1 MTAPKMFT
9 IYLIES
15 ESGHIQVISDY
26 TGAGDGVLNLGVE
39 IMNTIAMIQPHTD
52 GYLGI
57 SAPIGSN
64 IQH

>member
-1 MTAPKMFT
+1 MTVPKMFT

-57 SAPIGSN
+57 STPIGSDV
-64 IQH
+64 QH

>member
-1 MTAPKMFT
+1 MTVPKMFT

-57 SAPIGSN
+57 SAPIGSDA
-64 IQH
+64 QH